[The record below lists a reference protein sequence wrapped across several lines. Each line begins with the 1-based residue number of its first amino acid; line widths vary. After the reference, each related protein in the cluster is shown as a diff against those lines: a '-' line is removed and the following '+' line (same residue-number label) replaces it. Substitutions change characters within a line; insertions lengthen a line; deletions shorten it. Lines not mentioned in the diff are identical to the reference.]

1 MARRMRANNR
11 SGPDRSIRPRQLG
24 GTAMRRPL
32 LFASALAGAVALAM
46 ATALP
51 ASADNIV
58 IGLITKTNNNPF
70 FVKMKEG
77 AEAKAKELGVT
88 LQSFAGKYDGDN
100 DTQVAAVESLISA
113 GAKGILITPSDTK
126 AIVPTIKKAREAGV
140 LVIALDT
147 PLDPIEAA
155 DATFATDNF
164 RAGELIGMW
173 AAKTLGDKAK
183 DAHIAFLDALENQP
197 TVDVARDQGF
207 MKGFGIDIMNPDHY
221 GEETDKRIVGHQWG
235 KGAEEGG
242 RTGMENLLQK
252 DPDIDVVYTINEPT
266 AAGAYEALKAAGKE
280 KDVVMTSV
288 DGGCPGVRNVKAGV
302 IGATSQQYPLL
313 MASLG
318 VQAVVDY
325 AKTGKKPE
333 PSPGLKFFNTGVSL
347 VTDKPVPGVDS
358 ISTDEGL
365 KKCWG

>member
-1 MARRMRANNR
+1 VNR
-11 SGPDRSIRPRQLG
+11 KLYLKLY
-24 GTAMRRPL
+24 L
-32 LFASALAGAVALAM
+32 LTVALAGALALAA
-46 ATALP
+46 ATP
-51 ASADNIV
+51 AFAQGV
-58 IGLITKTNNNPF
+58 LIGLITKTNNNPF

-88 LQSFAGKYDGDN
+88 VQSFAGKYDGDN
-100 DTQVAAVESLISA
+100 ETQVAAIESLISA

-126 AIVPTIKKAREAGV
+126 AIVPTIKKARDAGL

-164 RAGELIGMW
+164 QAGVLIGEW
-173 AAKTLGDKAK
+173 AAKTLGAKAST
-183 DAHIAFLDALENQP
+183 AHIAFLDLAPNEP
-197 TVDVARDQGF
+197 TVDVLRDHGF
-207 MKGFGIDIMNPDHY
+207 MQGFGIKFTDPTHY
-221 GEETDKRIVGHQWG
+221 GSETDQRIAGHQWG
-235 KGAEEGG
+235 GGAEEGG

-252 DPDIDVVYTINEPT
+252 DPAINVVYTINEPT
-266 AAGAYEALKAAGKE
+266 AAGAYEALKAAGKQAG
-280 KDVVMTSV
+280 VLMVSV

-313 MASLG
+313 MAELG
-318 VQAVVDY
+318 VVAVVDY
-325 AKTGKKPE
+325 AKLGTKPM
-333 PSPGLKFFNTGVSL
+333 PSPGLKFLNTGVSL
-347 VTDKPVPGVDS
+347 ITDKPVAGVPS